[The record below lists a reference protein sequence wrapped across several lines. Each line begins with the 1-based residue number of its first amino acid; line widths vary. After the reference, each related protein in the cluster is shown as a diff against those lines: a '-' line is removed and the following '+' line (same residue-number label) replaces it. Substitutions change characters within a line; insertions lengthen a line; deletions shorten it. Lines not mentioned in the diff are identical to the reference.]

1 MLHDEYSVNMCRSPP
16 YHLCSDKWHPP
27 THPPSSPNTITRTF
41 NSQPDEIKI
50 SDPRE
55 WTNSYSFLCVYFDSI
70 WSIMLLSLWWLSS
83 SIFLSSLPSRLCL
96 LFETS
101 FPFCNPQESPI
112 SDSEFMQ
119 VKEWT
124 KEGSFSFTY
133 SLPSAPLSFVVFL
146 SFSTLPIFSSL
157 SIEPSPSSL
166 SSSLPITQP
175 TTSIHKIQIRWM
187 IKIMSSHRK
196 AKKKTVTEWWNDNEE
211 NTRLESRVKKLF
223 RRVNRDVLEASIG
236 SPINSVTR
244 NSHSRALWL
253 CVSSFKK
260 AFYSN
265 SLENVLQ
272 SSAHPLD
279 LWMKMGENRCESTI
293 VLRLSLCS
301 STLADWAETHYTTTT
316 AGQLASENHW
326 TSSI

>member
-1 MLHDEYSVNMCRSPP
+1 MTSSH
-16 YHLCSDKWHPP
+16 
-27 THPPSSPNTITRTF
+27 TPPSSPNTITRTF

-55 WTNSYSFLCVYFDSI
+55 WTNSYSFLCVYFESI

-96 LFETS
+96 LFETF

-175 TTSIHKIQIRWM
+175 TSIHKIQIRWM

-196 AKKKTVTEWWNDNEE
+196 AKKNCHRMVKWQRREYE
-211 NTRLESRVKKLF
+211 TRVES
-223 RRVNRDVLEASIG
+223 
-236 SPINSVTR
+236 
-244 NSHSRALWL
+244 
-253 CVSSFKK
+253 
-260 AFYSN
+260 
-265 SLENVLQ
+265 
-272 SSAHPLD
+272 
-279 LWMKMGENRCESTI
+279 
-293 VLRLSLCS
+293 
-301 STLADWAETHYTTTT
+301 
-316 AGQLASENHW
+316 
-326 TSSI
+326 

>member
-1 MLHDEYSVNMCRSPP
+1 MRLRSPIP
-16 YHLCSDKWHPP
+16 KSEQIP
-27 THPPSSPNTITRTF
+27 THFFMCSSTLFDQLCCCHYYDYRRQFFFVILAVPSLSVVRDF
-41 NSQPDEIKI
+41 
-50 SDPRE
+50 
-55 WTNSYSFLCVYFDSI
+55 
-70 WSIMLLSLWWLSS
+70 LSLLQPTRVPNFWIHARKEIFFHLFLAFCS
-83 SIFLSSLPSRLCL
+83 SIFCH
-96 LFETS
+96 
-101 FPFCNPQESPI
+101 
-112 SDSEFMQ
+112 
-119 VKEWT
+119 
-124 KEGSFSFTY
+124 FSFI
-133 SLPSAPLSFVVFL
+133 LHFANLFPLSV
-146 SFSTLPIFSSL
+146 
-157 SIEPSPSSL
+157 EPSSL

-175 TTSIHKIQIRWM
+175 TTPIHKIQIRWM

-244 NSHSRALWL
+244 NSHSRALCL

-260 AFYSN
+260 AVRSN

-279 LWMKMGENRCESTI
+279 LWMKMGENRWECSV

-301 STLADWAETHYTTTT
+301 STSSQYTLHNNSGRSTCIR
-316 AGQLASENHW
+316 G
-326 TSSI
+326 